1 MTLIV
6 TTAIDKEAKLVKR
19 AQDLAQLYGGVYQ
32 DRGKRTMKQ
41 IYRLAEGTLV
51 LNKNEL
57 IYYDAEGQ
65 KLFFHPNT
73 AWLRVLNG
81 RDPLLEALACP
92 TGASVLDATMGMA
105 SDSLVMQY
113 FGYQVTALESNPLV
127 HLIVSDG
134 LSRFVMEDSRFT
146 QAMRDL
152 VTFCQDHESYLAQ
165 VEDKSI
171 DCVYFDP
178 MFKVGIEESKNLDG
192 IRLLANR
199 QPLTEETL
207 AQAKRVARH
216 RIVVKAHYQDPIF
229 EDLGLTRIKRPN
241 TKFHYGYYQC

>member
-1 MTLIV
+1 
-6 TTAIDKEAKLVKR
+6 
-19 AQDLAQLYGGVYQ
+19 
-32 DRGKRTMKQ
+32 
-41 IYRLAEGTLV
+41 
-51 LNKNEL
+51 
-57 IYYDAEGQ
+57 
-65 KLFFHPNT
+65 
-73 AWLRVLNG
+73 
-81 RDPLLEALACP
+81 LEALACP
-92 TGASVLDATMGMA
+92 AGASVLDATMGMA

-199 QPLTEETL
+199 QTLTEETL

>member
-1 MTLIV
+1 MPLIV
-6 TTAIDKEAKLVKR
+6 TTAIEKEAKLVKR

-41 IYRLAEGTLV
+41 IYRQAEGTLV

-92 TGASVLDATMGMA
+92 AGASVLDATMGMA

-199 QPLTEETL
+199 QTLTEETL

>member
-41 IYRLAEGTLV
+41 IYRQAEGTLV

-73 AWLRVLNG
+73 AWLRILNG

-152 VTFCQDHESYLAQ
+152 VTYCQDYQTYLAQ
-165 VEDKSI
+165 VKDKSI

-199 QPLTEETL
+199 QPLTEEAL
-207 AQAKRVARH
+207 EQAKRVARH
-216 RIVVKAHYQDPIF
+216 RVVVKAHYQDPIF

>member
-19 AQDLAQLYGGVYQ
+19 AQDLAQLHGGIYQ

-41 IYRLAEGTLV
+41 SYRQAEGTLV

-92 TGASVLDATMGMA
+92 AGASVLDATMGMA

-152 VTFCQDHESYLAQ
+152 VTYCQDYQTYLAKAK
-165 VEDKSI
+165 DKSI

-199 QPLTEETL
+199 QPLTEATL

-229 EDLGLTRIKRPN
+229 EDFGLTRIKRPN